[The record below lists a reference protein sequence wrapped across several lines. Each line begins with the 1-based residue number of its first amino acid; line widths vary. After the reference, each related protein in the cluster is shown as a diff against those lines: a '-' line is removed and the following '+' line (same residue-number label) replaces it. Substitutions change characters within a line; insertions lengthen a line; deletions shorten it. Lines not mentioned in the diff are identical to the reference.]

1 MKNVNVNNVRGFE
14 KIELVRVDLSA
25 LPKTGFKNNRIHT
38 YTTVKNGTQYCIPTY
53 VELVANGEKIC
64 CELKP
69 KLVGMDKFDKRYK
82 CVVRDDILGNIIVWF
97 DDLLQTK
104 TFANRIKDELTRHLN
119 NINEWAKKVDE
130 ATDLVNETNKR
141 ATEYN
146 EKYTNECHA
155 HENTKD
161 DLFKSNQLAEQ
172 RLNQIMILTTENSML
187 KADKEKYGKA
197 TQHKDIIIRNLPRIV
212 KTIIRL
218 HKEGLSTDAI
228 VEKIAKIINNLA
240 E

>member
-119 NINEWAKKVDE
+119 NINELAKKIDKANE
-130 ATDLVNETNKR
+130 FATEQQQR
-141 ATEYN
+141 ATEYTERYN
-146 EKYTNECHA
+146 SECMA
-155 HENTKD
+155 HESTRYALTVSQNRVM
-161 DLFKSNQLAEQ
+161 QLE
-172 RLNQIMILTTENSML
+172 
-187 KADKEKYGKA
+187 EKIDNLQNAYNRV
-197 TQHKDIIIRNLPRIV
+197 DERRNLLSELPFVV
-212 KTIIRL
+212 KTVIKMYERGTSVDTIIN
-218 HKEGLSTDAI
+218 
-228 VEKIAKIINNLA
+228 KIAKKL
-240 E
+240 EK

>member
-82 CVVRDDILGNIIVWF
+82 CVVRDDVLGNIIVWF

-119 NINEWAKKVDE
+119 NIDELAKKIDK
-130 ATDLVNETNKR
+130 ANEF
-141 ATEYN
+141 ATEQQQRANTYN
-146 EKYTNECHA
+146 EKYTTECMA
-155 HENTKD
+155 HESTRYALTVSQNRVM
-161 DLFKSNQLAEQ
+161 QLEEKIDE
-172 RLNQIMILTTENSML
+172 LN
-187 KADKEKYGKA
+187 GKINVA
-197 TQHKDIIIRNLPRIV
+197 THYKTSVGDIPFIV
-212 KTIIRL
+212 KTVIRMYERGTSIDTIIN
-218 HKEGLSTDAI
+218 
-228 VEKIAKIINNLA
+228 KIAKKL
-240 E
+240 EE

>member
-1 MKNVNVNNVRGFE
+1 M
-14 KIELVRVDLSA
+14 VRVDLSA

-119 NINEWAKKVDE
+119 NIDELAKKIDK
-130 ATDLVNETNKR
+130 ANEF
-141 ATEYN
+141 ATEQQQRANIYN
-146 EKYTNECHA
+146 EKYTTASITFCLTCL
-155 HENTKD
+155 TK
-161 DLFKSNQLAEQ
+161 
-172 RLNQIMILTTENSML
+172 
-187 KADKEKYGKA
+187 KYGKFKA
-197 TQHKDIIIRNLPRIV
+197 FNSFQIKFYNAFSEVSLQI
-212 KTIIRL
+212 
-218 HKEGLSTDAI
+218 
-228 VEKIAKIINNLA
+228 
-240 E
+240 